1 MLSSLFSFIVSLKK
15 YILEIWIRS
24 TLNQAGCQ
32 IVDEITGWCWDWT
45 TVSYKFVKKILHFSI
60 IGKQLLHS
68 PCITDLCNNYL
79 NYVLLFKSILNWWI
93 CGLKACLSWL
103 RISTDFQ

>member
-45 TVSYKFVKKILHFSI
+45 TVSYKFVKKNPPF
-60 IGKQLLHS
+60 Q
-68 PCITDLCNNYL
+68 Y
-79 NYVLLFKSILNWWI
+79 YW
-93 CGLKACLSWL
+93 KAIASLSMHY
-103 RISTDFQ
+103 